1 MKISKLKN
9 PILNYEWGSKTDI
22 PEMSGISPDN
32 KPQAEMWMGAHIKAS
47 SEVLIENNW
56 IPLIDLLKKSPVEIL
71 GQKNSEKFL
80 NEFPFLFKILAAQ
93 KPLSIQSHPD
103 LKQAKIGF
111 EKENIKNILIDDF
124 KRSYKDSNHKP
135 ELICALKPF
144 TVLIGFRPLDQIISN
159 LSFLSKTSLKNKFEN
174 LKQNKNKQS
183 LKILYQSLMTLS
195 NNDKYQIL
203 DIIKQDLNLNT
214 SLEWKWV
221 NILYD
226 HYNNDLG
233 IISPLYLNLITLNPG
248 QALYVPSGELHAY
261 LNGLGIELMAN
272 SDNVLR
278 GGLTKKFIDI
288 DELLSILT
296 YRYGNLNIIEPVM
309 KNNCEFVYKT
319 EAEEFELSVIKIDN
333 DDYYNNIRNIQI
345 LFCIKGNAIIYEKN
359 EVPIK
364 ITKGDSLIV
373 SASSSS
379 YIIKG
384 NATIYKAS
392 VHCN

>member
-22 PEMSGISPDN
+22 PEISGISPDN

-47 SEVLIENNW
+47 SEVLIGNSW
-56 IPLIDLLKKSPVEIL
+56 IPLIDLIKKSPVEII

-93 KPLSIQSHPD
+93 KPLSIQAHPD

-111 EKENIKNILIDDF
+111 EKENIKNILINDF

-144 TVLIGFRPLDQIISN
+144 TVLIGFRPLVQIISN

-195 NNDKYQIL
+195 NNDKYEIL
-203 DIIKQDLNLNT
+203 DTIKQDLNVNN

-226 HYNNDLG
+226 HYNDDLG

-296 YRYGNLNIIEPVM
+296 YSYGNLNIIEPVM
-309 KNNCEFVYKT
+309 KNNCEFFYKT
-319 EAEEFELSVIKIDN
+319 EAEEFELSVIKLNN

-379 YIIKG
+379 YTIKG

-392 VHCN
+392 TL